1 MAKYIRGLKVSGATE
16 YRLLNAKAPAS
27 GTYQPIITDETIYAV
42 QDASGDGDIN
52 IQLDSEELKAKLTPG
67 VVYHFTVAAYR
78 DSDMIDVFSNT
89 IDWSI

>member
-27 GTYQPIITDETIYAV
+27 GTYQPLITDETIYAI
-42 QDASGDGDIN
+42 QDASGDIN

-89 IDWSI
+89 IDWMI